1 MLVLYG
7 LGLTVGNWLGGRYAD
22 RSIDGTLIT
31 VFFALA
37 ALLLV
42 FAVTMAWPLPAALS
56 IFAWG
61 VATFAL
67 VPPLQMRVMAAASE
81 APNLASAIN
90 IGAFNLGNALGAAV
104 GGGVISAGLGFPAV
118 SIAGAVLAGAGLV
131 LVLATRTDRVADA
144 VEVLAKP

>member
-1 MLVLYG
+1 
-7 LGLTVGNWLGGRYAD
+7 TV
-22 RSIDGTLIT
+22 
-31 VFFALA
+31 
-37 ALLLV
+37 LLLV

-67 VPPLQMRVMAAASE
+67 VPPLQMRVMQAASE

-131 LVLATRTDRVADA
+131 LVLATRTERAQKA
-144 VEVLAKP
+144 VEVLAEP